1 MDMNYLV
8 QRRINAKKKYR
19 RKVALTVTL
28 GVILLI
34 LIVVGLVKILMDE
47 KQAGEKDIQNV
58 QSSVSANNETNNSAE
73 ESDIPAITES
83 PDVTVAP
90 TATPTPTPIPPK
102 KVAVDAGHG
111 GDDWGSTRDGLYE
124 KDANLAIALYLQQML
139 QSAGYDVV
147 MIRDGDVWVDKEDRP
162 VLAQN
167 ANADIF
173 VSIHLNSLE
182 GDSDATRGFEV
193 WYDDRREDGS
203 DILAQNIADEMDKI
217 LDARNRGIK
226 ETGNLV
232 VLKYNDMPAVLVE
245 CGFITSETERAMLF
259 DSVYQE
265 KLAEGIF
272 NGIQKFLPQE

>member
-1 MDMNYLV
+1 MDINYLV

-28 GVILLI
+28 GVVLLI

-47 KQAGEKDIQNV
+47 KQAGNNNKNM
-58 QSSVSANNETNNSAE
+58 QSSVNIPAEETNVPE
-73 ESDIPAITES
+73 VPEVQEVPAATA
-83 PDVTVAP
+83 TP

-139 QSAGYDVV
+139 ESAGYDVA

-203 DILAQNIADEMDKI
+203 DILAQNIADEMDKV
-217 LDARNRGIK
+217 LDTRNRGIK

-259 DSVYQE
+259 DPVYQE
-265 KLAEGIF
+265 NLAEVIF

>member
-28 GVILLI
+28 GVVLLI

-47 KQAGEKDIQNV
+47 KQAGNNNKNM
-58 QSSVSANNETNNSAE
+58 QSSVNIPAEETNVPE
-73 ESDIPAITES
+73 VPEVQEVPAATA
-83 PDVTVAP
+83 TP

-139 QSAGYDVV
+139 ESAGYDVA

>member
-58 QSSVSANNETNNSAE
+58 QSSVSLKGETNNPAE
-73 ESDIPAITES
+73 ESDVPAITET

-162 VLAQN
+162 VYAQN

-203 DILAQNIADEMDKI
+203 DILAQNIADEMDKV

-272 NGIQKFLPQE
+272 KGIQKFLPQE